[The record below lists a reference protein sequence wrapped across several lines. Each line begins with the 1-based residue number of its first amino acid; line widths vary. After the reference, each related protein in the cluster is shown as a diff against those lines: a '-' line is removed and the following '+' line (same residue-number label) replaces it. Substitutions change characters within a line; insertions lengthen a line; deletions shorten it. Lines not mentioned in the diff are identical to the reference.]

1 MENETRC
8 VGVIGTGNMGRA
20 LVKRLIFSG
29 YQVLIGSR
37 QPDDR
42 RKLLNDDV
50 YLNDVEVTSIDQCIE
65 RNQIIFVALHME
77 SYQSIL
83 VVNTDK
89 FQGKILVDV
98 SNQTKLQQ
106 INLSNAEYLS
116 SIVPHAYVIKA
127 FNTVSTFVLENDV
140 AGGSRR
146 VFIAGDNQF
155 ARETVSSIARDMGFE
170 PVNIGALRAARKIEL
185 YVLSLFPQWKMPL
198 IIAFTVFTLWLLYII
213 YYNFIDQ
220 KNFGWH
226 QIFICVL
233 NKPMCVS
240 AITLLSLTYIPG
252 SLAAIYQIVSGTKYR
267 RFPVLLDRW
276 LLLRKQLGV
285 ITFYVALIHSL
296 MSILMMSPSYYKSW
310 FRSTEIIIP
319 QNLTKDLHFSM
330 KTMMTWKGEAAS
342 LFGIL
347 TIITM
352 SILAVSTAPSI
363 GDTLNWREWRF
374 VQSKLGFLTLVFAV
388 CHVFIMATPHW
399 ITRGFVKI
407 FYFFFW
413 IFRLQV

>member
-1 MENETRC
+1 
-8 VGVIGTGNMGRA
+8 MGRA

-233 NKPMCVS
+233 NKP
-240 AITLLSLTYIPG
+240 
-252 SLAAIYQIVSGTKYR
+252 
-267 RFPVLLDRW
+267 
-276 LLLRKQLGV
+276 
-285 ITFYVALIHSL
+285 
-296 MSILMMSPSYYKSW
+296 
-310 FRSTEIIIP
+310 
-319 QNLTKDLHFSM
+319 
-330 KTMMTWKGEAAS
+330 
-342 LFGIL
+342 
-347 TIITM
+347 
-352 SILAVSTAPSI
+352 
-363 GDTLNWREWRF
+363 
-374 VQSKLGFLTLVFAV
+374 
-388 CHVFIMATPHW
+388 
-399 ITRGFVKI
+399 
-407 FYFFFW
+407 
-413 IFRLQV
+413 